1 VVGEKEKAMDGG
13 FWLGMLI
20 GVVAGGGGVWYFKV
34 LSLQQSVLTM
44 TGEYRRAERGRKTL
58 QEEKSRQY

>member
-1 VVGEKEKAMDGG
+1 MEGG

-20 GVVAGGGGVWYFKV
+20 GLVVGGGGVWYFKV

-44 TGEYRRAERGRKTL
+44 TGEYRRAERGRKVL
-58 QEEKSRQY
+58 AEEKSRQP

>member
-1 VVGEKEKAMDGG
+1 VVTEKEEAMDGG

>member
-1 VVGEKEKAMDGG
+1 MEGN
-13 FWLGMLI
+13 FLLGMLI

-34 LSLQQSVLTM
+34 LSLEKSVLTM

>member
-1 VVGEKEKAMDGG
+1 MEGG
-13 FWLGMLI
+13 FWLGLLI

-34 LSLQQSVLTM
+34 LSLQQSVITM
-44 TGEYRRAERGRKTL
+44 TGEYRRAERGRKNL